1 LLYSLYPARRNNSL
15 SELKTLP
22 KGGPSARQWNY
33 GLALLTGASW
43 YGQFFFYNLGH
54 VHLGAQYSFSSWAI
68 HMTVLVPFSN
78 LAAGLT
84 VLCGAILM
92 ITCANRLGECALT
105 SDKMDH
111 LWPRHA
117 QS

>member
-1 LLYSLYPARRNNSL
+1 VVRTILLL
-15 SELKTLP
+15 
-22 KGGPSARQWNY
+22 
-33 GLALLTGASW
+33 
-43 YGQFFFYNLGH
+43 NLGH
-54 VHLGAQYSFSSWAI
+54 VHLAPQYSFFSWAI
-68 HMTVLVPFSN
+68 HMTLLVLFSN

-92 ITCANRLGECALT
+92 ITYANRLGECALT
-105 SDKMDH
+105 SDKMDD